1 MKKKRKKR
9 KIKFKSV
16 LITIFALLI
25 IVLIVYVISLLRVKT
40 YYVYNN
46 KYLSDEEVLE
56 ILKLNKKSSYL
67 LTNTLTE
74 KAIITN
80 NKRIKD
86 VKIKRTLSLE
96 VKVYVTEYKVLF
108 YDDVNKKS
116 IIENGSKVDYKYDN
130 SPVLVNKIEDKEIY
144 KKFLNKMNKVDNDIL
159 DIISE
164 IKYVPNGIGKER
176 FLLSMNDGNYVY
188 VTISKL
194 HKINEYRSVIDSVEN
209 KRGILYLDYGN
220 YFVPKEN

>member
-80 NKRIKD
+80 NKR
-86 VKIKRTLSLE
+86 R
-96 VKVYVTEYKVLF
+96 
-108 YDDVNKKS
+108 
-116 IIENGSKVDYKYDN
+116 
-130 SPVLVNKIEDKEIY
+130 
-144 KKFLNKMNKVDNDIL
+144 
-159 DIISE
+159 
-164 IKYVPNGIGKER
+164 
-176 FLLSMNDGNYVY
+176 
-188 VTISKL
+188 
-194 HKINEYRSVIDSVEN
+194 
-209 KRGILYLDYGN
+209 
-220 YFVPKEN
+220 